1 MTAWDAGG
9 YSRRGSKCAPGGAQA
24 TDMMEAAPAEDSDR
38 SRYDEAA
45 YLRMYPDI
53 GEAIARYHA
62 TMAATPTPPLPLG
75 GGGRAN
81 DRTDEFGPADNR
93 RVRRKGTGMKLGSSA
108 PPADR

>member
-1 MTAWDAGG
+1 M
-9 YSRRGSKCAPGGAQA
+9 
-24 TDMMEAAPAEDSDR
+24 DMMEAAHAGDSDR
-38 SRYDEAA
+38 PRFYEAA
-45 YLRMYPDI
+45 CPRMYPDI
-53 GEAIARYHA
+53 GEAIARQHA
-62 TMAATPTPPLPLG
+62 TMATTLTPPLPLG